1 MQQIQ
6 ITFKYTFKYTCNYIY
21 IYIYNSSPQTNVKRI
36 QISNETLY
44 YYQQQQAHTNKKSAY
59 KRLHVSKLSIYVN
72 SDKLLVW
79 WFLFILTNYKQ
90 YNQNKK

>member
-44 YYQQQQAHTNKKSAY
+44 YYQQ
-59 KRLHVSKLSIYVN
+59 
-72 SDKLLVW
+72 
-79 WFLFILTNYKQ
+79 
-90 YNQNKK
+90 